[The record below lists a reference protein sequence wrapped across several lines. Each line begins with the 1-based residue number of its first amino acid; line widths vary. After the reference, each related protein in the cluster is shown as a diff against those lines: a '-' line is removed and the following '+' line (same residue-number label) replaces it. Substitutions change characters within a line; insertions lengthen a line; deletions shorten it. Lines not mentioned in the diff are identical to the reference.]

1 MIWDVTAVAWLLND
15 EDRFLCS
22 RLVNTRLPNY
32 DHSYGEQDP
41 TLLSRYVYKVRR
53 DALLNDLIEKLT
65 K

>member
-1 MIWDVTAVAWLLND
+1 MT
-15 EDRFLCS
+15 R
-22 RLVNTRLPNY
+22 TRLPNY